1 MTNTATT
8 SSVPLPSLSDIIND
22 LVTLRS
28 TSISLSQPTN
38 NALNHGTSFSF
49 FLFLSLGIIQRD
61 CAHIWYQHSRS
72 LHIYLSYSNLTTP
85 SFPLPLSPPF
95 ISNKSPQHTAL
106 GIPADSASSPS
117 SSVSSSQEKLEK
129 FRASTEKSQREE
141 GVVENGFEVATDFL
155 KMQQQISV
163 SKQEMNTL
171 HERLDGLEK
180 ELTEVRELIAFNP
193 IK

>member
-1 MTNTATT
+1 MANTVTT
-8 SSVPLPSLSDIIND
+8 SSVPLPSLSDIIHD

-28 TSISLSQPTN
+28 ASISLSQPTTN
-38 NALNHGTSFSF
+38 TLNH
-49 FLFLSLGIIQRD
+49 
-61 CAHIWYQHSRS
+61 
-72 LHIYLSYSNLTTP
+72 
-85 SFPLPLSPPF
+85 
-95 ISNKSPQHTAL
+95 AL
-106 GIPADSASSPS
+106 GIPEEPASSSS

-129 FRASTEKSQREE
+129 LRTSTEKSQREE

>member
-1 MTNTATT
+1 MTNTTTT
-8 SSVPLPSLSDIIND
+8 SPVPLPSLNDIIDD

-28 TSISLSQPTN
+28 ASISLSQSTD
-38 NALNHGTSFSF
+38 NALN
-49 FLFLSLGIIQRD
+49 R
-61 CAHIWYQHSRS
+61 
-72 LHIYLSYSNLTTP
+72 
-85 SFPLPLSPPF
+85 
-95 ISNKSPQHTAL
+95 
-106 GIPADSASSPS
+106 GIPSEPTS
-117 SSVSSSQEKLEK
+117 SSSSSISSSQEKLEK

-171 HERLDGLEK
+171 HERLGGLEK

>member
-1 MTNTATT
+1 MTNTATS
-8 SSVPLPSLSDIIND
+8 SSVPLPSLNDILND

-28 TSISLSQPTN
+28 ASISLSQPTD
-38 NALNHGTSFSF
+38 NALN
-49 FLFLSLGIIQRD
+49 
-61 CAHIWYQHSRS
+61 
-72 LHIYLSYSNLTTP
+72 N
-85 SFPLPLSPPF
+85 
-95 ISNKSPQHTAL
+95 AL
-106 GIPADSASSPS
+106 GIPTEPTASSS
-117 SSVSSSQEKLEK
+117 IASSQEKLEK

-171 HERLDGLEK
+171 QERLGGLEK